1 MNLIVLF
8 LVLHSF
14 TASWYRKKV
23 EGEERVIWKTTGLV
37 LVKNLFLFLLFS
49 SISLVFALGL
59 TNVTPEIPHRWC
71 FLCCRPFGLGL
82 LLSISDSSVN
92 SLNFSVIKFPFHSL
106 PYYMFFFSLNFLII
120 IFARDSSRRKQLTC
134 MHTLTRLKNHLLAL
148 ET

>member
-106 PYYMFFFSLNFLII
+106 PYYMFFFSSTSLLSFLLGTP
-120 IFARDSSRRKQLTC
+120 AGENSS
-134 MHTLTRLKNHLLAL
+134 LAC
-148 ET
+148 THSHV